1 MKALPFLASLLV
13 ATAATEAT
21 PELDLL
27 QSRCAEQERQI
38 QQLEQENE
46 RLRSLLA
53 STASRSVVA
62 EVTKSATA
70 PAPAANASSPVS
82 TTKKIQSNEA
92 AQVTVRAGDTLGKI
106 ARRHGTTPETLA
118 KLNGL
123 KNPSL
128 IRPGQKLRLP
138 VAASATP
145 SSEKPDAVVRGTHV
159 VKEGDTFYSI
169 AKRYGL
175 STDALQAANPQAK
188 PTALRPGQTLN
199 LEARKPASPAAAP
212 TSEPAQESSAAIAKT
227 PEPSTPSS
235 SSSEPVAN
243 KPRIRSIQLTE
254 ETTFGAFAAAH
265 GTSTGKLN
273 ALNGLSLNPSTVL
286 AKGSELYVPAQP

>member
-1 MKALPFLASLLV
+1 MKALPFLATLIV
-13 ATAATEAT
+13 AATSLDAA

-38 QQLEQENE
+38 QQLEEENE
-46 RLRSLLA
+46 RLRSMLA
-53 STASRSVVA
+53 SAAAKTVTADATKTPVV
-62 EVTKSATA
+62 SA
-70 PAPAANASSPVS
+70 PATGTSTPAAKEK
-82 TTKKIQSNEA
+82 TA
-92 AQVTVRAGDTLGKI
+92 APAQTTVRAGDTLGKI
-106 ARRHGTTPETLA
+106 AKRHGTTPETLV

-138 VAASATP
+138 SPAPAAAPAENRGTTTLH
-145 SSEKPDAVVRGTHV
+145 GTHV

-169 AKRYGL
+169 ARRYGL
-175 STDALQAANPQAK
+175 STDALQAANPQVK

-199 LEARKPASPAAAP
+199 LEAKAVAGHPRADAADEPAAKVADAP
-212 TSEPAQESSAAIAKT
+212 AAQASV
-227 PEPSTPSS
+227 
-235 SSSEPVAN
+235 EPVAN
-243 KPRIRSIQLTE
+243 KPRIRSIHLSE

>member
-13 ATAATEAT
+13 ATSAAEAT

-46 RLRSLLA
+46 RLRSLLS

-62 EVTKSATA
+62 EVTKAAASPT
-70 PAPAANASSPVS
+70 PAANSSKPV
-82 TTKKIQSNEA
+82 TKESDA
-92 AQVTVRAGDTLGKI
+92 GGGGHVTVRAGDTLGKI
-106 ARRHGTTPETLA
+106 AKRHGTSPEALV

-128 IRPGQKLRLP
+128 IRPGQKLRVP
-138 VAASATP
+138 STNSAVPT
-145 SSEKPDAVVRGTHV
+145 SEKPDTTLRGTHV

-188 PTALRPGQTLN
+188 PTALRPGQTLT
-199 LEARKPASPAAAP
+199 LAAKPAAPAPAPATEPVQEAAA
-212 TSEPAQESSAAIAKT
+212 TAAKAPAT
-227 PEPSTPSS
+227 PAPQPST
-235 SSSEPVAN
+235 EPVAN